1 MCGRTKGIASA
12 VRENILAVFHSLS
25 PKQRRLA
32 RFILD
37 SEEVVAFASADELAA
52 QAGASAATVVRFARS
67 LGYEGY
73 PDLQSAVRSHFPQ
86 FRTAAEKMA
95 ERVAGGNPFA
105 AGLREKVAQF
115 GVGNIR
121 QTLEQVHPAELE
133 QIVKALCGARRIC
146 IFAGGLSAGPA
157 LLAEYSLSMLGFSAR
172 AFTEA
177 GLRPLLEISQMQK
190 DDVVIGISIWRYI
203 GSTVEAVQAA
213 HEAGLTCIALTDSP
227 VAPVIRFSHHVLL
240 ASTEG
245 AFHGRS
251 PVGIVALVDLLAAAV
266 AAYQPERSVEA
277 LERLDA
283 IYRQHGHL
291 QEE

>member
-1 MCGRTKGIASA
+1 MASA

-37 SEEVVAFASADELAA
+37 SEEFVAFASADELAA
-52 QAGASAATVVRFARS
+52 QVGTSAATVVRFARS

-73 PDLQSAVRSHFPQ
+73 PDLQAAVRSHFPQ

-95 ERVAGGNPFA
+95 ERVAGGNTFSV
-105 AGLREKVAQF
+105 GLREKVTQF
-115 GVGNIR
+115 GVGNVR
-121 QTLEQVHPAELE
+121 QTLDQVHPAELE
-133 QIVKALCGARRIC
+133 QVVHALRNAQRIC

-157 LLAEYSLSMLGFSAR
+157 LLAEYAFSMLGFSAR

-213 HEAGLTCIALTDSP
+213 YETGLTCVALTDSP
-227 VAPVIRFSHHVLL
+227 VAPVTRFCHHVLL

-245 AFHGRS
+245 AVHGRS
-251 PVGIVALVDLLAAAV
+251 LVGVVALVDLLAAAV
-266 AAYQPERSVEA
+266 AAFQPERSVEA
-277 LERLDA
+277 LQRIDA
-283 IYRQHGHL
+283 LYRQHGHL